1 MNTNLFGYF
10 FKKFHFPGIGWAL
23 PVLIFV
29 IKSLNLIPIFDVL
42 KLSTMK
48 QLFSLLAALSIMV
61 VVNAQ
66 DAESAKPGVVY
77 GKYSEAGMTPISVND
92 LEKKMN
98 DNKFDGKIQGKVVEV
113 CQAMGCWAKIQK
125 EDGSTVM
132 IKVKDHEFAMPKD
145 IVGKTIV
152 VEGKAELKETSV
164 SMLKHYA
171 EDAGKS
177 KEEIEKIKEPKKEVI
192 MTIKG
197 VKVVE

>member
-1 MNTNLFGYF
+1 MKKLFF
-10 FKKFHFPGIGWAL
+10 
-23 PVLIFV
+23 
-29 IKSLNLIPIFDVL
+29 
-42 KLSTMK
+42 
-48 QLFSLLAALSIMV
+48 LLAALPAMI

-77 GKYSEAGMTPISVND
+77 GKYSETGANPISVND
-92 LEKKMN
+92 LEKRMT
-98 DNKFDGKIQGKVVEV
+98 DNKYEGKIEGKVVEV
-113 CQAMGCWAKIQK
+113 CQAMGCWAKLKK

-132 IKVKDHEFAMPKD
+132 IKVKDHEFAMPQD
-145 IVGKTIV
+145 MVGRTVV
-152 VEGKAELKETSV
+152 VEGKAEKKETSV
-164 SMLKHYA
+164 AMLKHYA

>member
-1 MNTNLFGYF
+1 
-10 FKKFHFPGIGWAL
+10 
-23 PVLIFV
+23 
-29 IKSLNLIPIFDVL
+29 
-42 KLSTMK
+42 MK
-48 QLFSLLAALSIMV
+48 RIFSLLLAISTVII
-61 VVNAQ
+61 VNAQ

-77 GKYSEAGMTPISVND
+77 GKYTDNGITPISVND

-98 DNKFDGKIQGKVVEV
+98 DNKYDGKIQGKVVEV

-125 EDGSTVM
+125 EDGNMVM

-145 IVGKTIV
+145 IVGRIIV
-152 VEGKAELKETSV
+152 AEGKAEVKETSV
-164 SMLKHYA
+164 AMLKHYA

-177 KEEIEKIKEPKKEVI
+177 KEEIEKIKEPKKETI

>member
-1 MNTNLFGYF
+1 MKYIFTLLV
-10 FKKFHFPGIGWAL
+10 AL
-23 PVLIFV
+23 
-29 IKSLNLIPIFDVL
+29 
-42 KLSTMK
+42 TT
-48 QLFSLLAALSIMV
+48 MV

-66 DAESAKPGVVY
+66 DAESAKPGVTY
-77 GKYSEAGMTPISVND
+77 GKYSEEGMKPVNVND
-92 LEKKMN
+92 IEKKMT

-113 CQAMGCWAKIQK
+113 CQAMGCWAKVQK
-125 EDGSTVM
+125 DDGSTVM

-145 IVGKTIV
+145 IVGRTVV

-164 SMLKHYA
+164 AMLKHYA

-177 KEEIEKIKEPKKEVI
+177 KDEVEKIKEPKKELI